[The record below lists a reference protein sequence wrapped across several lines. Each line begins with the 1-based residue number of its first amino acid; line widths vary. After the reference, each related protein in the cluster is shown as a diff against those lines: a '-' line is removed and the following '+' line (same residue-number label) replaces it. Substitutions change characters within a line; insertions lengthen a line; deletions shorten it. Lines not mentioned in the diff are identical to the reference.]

1 MDVATGGWK
10 RYRQSVEMCAK
21 DSQMRRH
28 GLALG
33 SVAPL
38 FRRKGE
44 EEEED
49 RWFLSGMFK
58 KKKGF
63 ALDLGFDLYK
73 TSNLGCFSA
82 HYRLEKASSALK
94 SVN

>member
-1 MDVATGGWK
+1 MKRRDRSVWREAERSEMDVATGGWK

-49 RWFLSGMFK
+49 R
-58 KKKGF
+58 
-63 ALDLGFDLYK
+63 
-73 TSNLGCFSA
+73 
-82 HYRLEKASSALK
+82 
-94 SVN
+94 